1 MQTYLEVRDLGW
13 SSCLLQLQRKEEKEA
28 SEGLWEEGA

>member
-1 MQTYLEVRDLGW
+1 MQTYLELGS

-28 SEGLWEEGA
+28 SEGLWEEDA